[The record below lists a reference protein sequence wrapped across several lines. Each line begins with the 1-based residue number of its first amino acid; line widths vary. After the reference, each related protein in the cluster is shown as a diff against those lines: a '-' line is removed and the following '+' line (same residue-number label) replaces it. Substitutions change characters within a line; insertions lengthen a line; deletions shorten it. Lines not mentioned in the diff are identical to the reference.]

1 MFMYLMI
8 MFFCGGFML
17 LCLLIGG
24 GDHGDAGHGAIP
36 AGDGTDAGGHDG
48 SHGDSHGD
56 SHGGRV
62 EALQGWLNIK
72 VLSAFGTAFVVA
84 MLSVPSLYASALLV
98 PAAAVAVPVVLAV
111 AAFSVAFRRT
121 WDRVKLLFPV
131 FGTMARD
138 QAISSWSRM
147 LGLLMGGGVPVLQA
161 MNITRGTCSNKAFA
175 DMTQAVHD
183 AIKEG
188 DSMVSPLKATRVLP
202 SVAVEMVGVGEETG
216 ALPEMLCRIADL
228 YDGDVERRIR
238 SINMASLTVVALS
251 VLAVA
256 AALVARL

>member
-1 MFMYLMI
+1 
-8 MFFCGGFML
+8 
-17 LCLLIGG
+17 
-24 GDHGDAGHGAIP
+24 
-36 AGDGTDAGGHDG
+36 
-48 SHGDSHGD
+48 
-56 SHGGRV
+56 
-62 EALQGWLNIK
+62 
-72 VLSAFGTAFVVA
+72 
-84 MLSVPSLYASALLV
+84 
-98 PAAAVAVPVVLAV
+98 
-111 AAFSVAFRRT
+111 
-121 WDRVKLLFPV
+121 
-131 FGTMARD
+131 
-138 QAISSWSRM
+138 
-147 LGLLMGGGVPVLQA
+147 
-161 MNITRGTCSNKAFA
+161 
-175 DMTQAVHD
+175 MTQAVHD